1 MAEGFL
7 SNVNEKNAVLKQ
19 RILSLCIADGDYS
32 ISDFSKELDSSIPTI
47 TKLVSELI
55 EAGYLKD
62 LGKAGISSGRRP
74 SIYGLN
80 PDAGY
85 IVGVDVR
92 RYHISVAVTDFKG
105 KIVDSQSDIPFAL
118 TNTVESFHDLC
129 NFILKHITKLGIKK
143 EQVLSYGLNLTGRV
157 NHVTGYSYSYFI
169 REDKPIAATMESFLE
184 RPVYIENDSRAMC
197 FGEYRAGIGKN
208 EQNMIFIN
216 VSWGLG
222 MGMIMDGK
230 LYYGKSGFSGE
241 IGHVP
246 LLSND
251 IICQCGKV
259 GCLETEASGSA
270 LHREFIEKLAAG
282 RASILSEKYRKG
294 EEITIEDITDAL
306 ADEDMLAIEC
316 IEHVGKTLGKALAG
330 LINIFNPELVVIGGR
345 LNVTGDYLL
354 LPIKSAINKYSLN
367 MVSKDSRIEMS
378 KLGKNAGPIGACMLS
393 RSRLLG
399 QM

>member
-85 IVGVDVR
+85 IVGMDVR

-169 REDKPIAATMESFLE
+169 GEDKPIAATMESFLE

-208 EQNMIFIN
+208 EQN
-216 VSWGLG
+216 
-222 MGMIMDGK
+222 
-230 LYYGKSGFSGE
+230 
-241 IGHVP
+241 
-246 LLSND
+246 

-294 EEITIEDITDAL
+294 DEITIEDITDAL

-330 LINIFNPELVVIGGR
+330 L
-345 LNVTGDYLL
+345 
-354 LPIKSAINKYSLN
+354 KSAINKYSLN

-399 QM
+399 LM

>member
-85 IVGVDVR
+85 IVGMDVR

-169 REDKPIAATMESFLE
+169 GEDKPIAATMESFLE

-270 LHREFIEKLAAG
+270 LHREFIEKLA
-282 RASILSEKYRKG
+282 
-294 EEITIEDITDAL
+294 TDRV
-306 ADEDMLAIEC
+306 C
-316 IEHVGKTLGKALAG
+316 FST
-330 LINIFNPELVVIGGR
+330 R
-345 LNVTGDYLL
+345 
-354 LPIKSAINKYSLN
+354 
-367 MVSKDSRIEMS
+367 
-378 KLGKNAGPIGACMLS
+378 S
-393 RSRLLG
+393 RSLS
-399 QM
+399 